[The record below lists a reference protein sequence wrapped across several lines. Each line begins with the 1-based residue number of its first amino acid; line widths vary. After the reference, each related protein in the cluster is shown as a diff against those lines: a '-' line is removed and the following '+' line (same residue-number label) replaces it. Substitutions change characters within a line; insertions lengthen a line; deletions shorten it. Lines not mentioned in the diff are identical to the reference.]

1 MRENE
6 QLAII
11 IPAYKST
18 FLKEALDSIA
28 SQTCKNFTLYI
39 GDDCSPYNLENIV
52 DDYRGRIGIIYK
64 RFDNNLGGKDLV
76 AQWERC
82 IAMSH
87 DEPYIWLF
95 SDDDVMDVNCVE
107 MFYETIKQNPNAGL
121 FRFNINKINGASR
134 LVSSFKSWPK
144 YCSTKE
150 YIDGKL
156 GAKGYISFVVE
167 FIVRRDIYTKC
178 GGFENFDLAWGSD
191 FISWVKFSDAA
202 NGIVTIDNA
211 KVNWRE
217 SDENISPNKNPEIIY
232 RKLKSV
238 ILYTKWI
245 SDYARG
251 KNYGNRWFYSKYA
264 LGELKRNKNI
274 LSKTNLDEL
283 VAFYSQINNL
293 NLFYFNLLKFLY
305 RYCL

>member
-1 MRENE
+1 MKK
-6 QLAII
+6 QLAIV

-18 FLKEALDSIA
+18 FLKSTLESIA
-28 SQTCKNFTLYI
+28 RQTCKNFTLYI
-39 GDDCSPYNLENIV
+39 GDDFSPNNIGEIV
-52 DDYRGRIGIIYK
+52 DKYKYKIDIVYK
-64 RFDNNLGGKDLV
+64 RFDTNLGGKDLV

-95 SDDDVMDVNCVE
+95 SDDDVMDANCVE

-121 FRFNINKINGASR
+121 LRFNINKINDASL

-156 GAKGYISFVVE
+156 VAKGYISFVVE

-274 LSKTNLDEL
+274 LSKTKLDEL
-283 VAFYSQINNL
+283 VAFYSQTNNL

>member
-1 MRENE
+1 MMKK
-6 QLAII
+6 QLAIV

-18 FLKEALDSIA
+18 FLKNTLESIA
-28 SQTCKNFTLYI
+28 HQTCRDFTVYI
-39 GDDCSPYNLENIV
+39 GDDCSPYNLGCIV
-52 DDYRGRIGIIYK
+52 DDYKEQIDVVYK
-64 RFDNNLGGKDLV
+64 RFDTNLGGKDLV

-95 SDDDVMDVNCVE
+95 SDDDVMDANCVE
-107 MFYETIKQNPNAGL
+107 MFYETIKQNPGAGL
-121 FRFNINKINGASR
+121 LRFNINKINDASQ

-202 NGIVTIDNA
+202 NGIITIDNA

-217 SDENISPNKNPEIIY
+217 SNENISPNKNPEIIY
-232 RKLKSV
+232 RKLRSV

-245 SDYARG
+245 SDFA
-251 KNYGNRWFYSKYA
+251 KSKKYGRVWFYSKFA
-264 LGELKRNKNI
+264 LGELRRNKNI
-274 LSKTNLDEL
+274 LSKTQFNEL
-283 VAFYSQINNL
+283 LAFYSQINNL
-293 NLFYFNLLKFLY
+293 NLFYLYLLRFLY
-305 RYCL
+305 RYYS

>member
-1 MRENE
+1 MKK
-6 QLAII
+6 QLAIV

-18 FLKEALDSIA
+18 FLKSTLESIA
-28 SQTCKNFTLYI
+28 RQTCKDFTLYI
-39 GDDCSPYNLENIV
+39 GDDCSPYNLGSIV
-52 DDYRGRIGIIYK
+52 DDYKGKIDIVYK
-64 RFDNNLGGKDLV
+64 RFDTNLGGKNLV

-82 IAMSH
+82 IAMTN

-95 SDDDVMDVNCVE
+95 SDDDVMDANCVE
-107 MFYETIKQNPNAGL
+107 MFYETIKQNPGAGL
-121 FRFNINKINGASR
+121 LRFNINIINDTSQ

-144 YCSTKE
+144 YCSTKK

-167 FIVRRDIYTKC
+167 FIVRRDVYTKC

-217 SDENISPNKNPEIIY
+217 SSENISPNKNPEIIY

-245 SDYARG
+245 SDYARV

-274 LSKTNLDEL
+274 LSKTKLDEL
-283 VAFYSQINNL
+283 VAFYSQTNNL

>member
-1 MRENE
+1 MEHS
-6 QLAII
+6 LAIV

-18 FLKEALDSIA
+18 FLQTALDSIA
-28 SQTCKNFTLYI
+28 VQTCKDFTLYI
-39 GDDCSPYNLENIV
+39 GDDCSPNNIGEIV
-52 DDYRGRIGIIYK
+52 DKYKYKIDIVYK
-64 RFDNNLGGKDLV
+64 RFDTNLGGKDLV

-95 SDDDVMDVNCVE
+95 SDDDVMDTNCVE

-121 FRFNINKINGASR
+121 LRFNINKINDASQ

-274 LSKTNLDEL
+274 LSKTKLDEL
-283 VAFYSQINNL
+283 VAFYSQTNNL
-293 NLFYFNLLKFLY
+293 DFFYFNLLKFLY

>member
-1 MRENE
+1 MRK
-6 QLAII
+6 QLAIV

-18 FLKEALDSIA
+18 FLKSTLESIA
-28 SQTCKNFTLYI
+28 RQTCKDFTVYI
-39 GDDCSPYNLENIV
+39 GDDCSPYNLECIV
-52 DDYRGRIGIIYK
+52 DDYKDQIDVVYK
-64 RFDNNLGGKDLV
+64 RFDTNLGGKDLV

-95 SDDDVMDVNCVE
+95 SDDDVMDANCVE
-107 MFYETIKQNPNAGL
+107 MFYETIKQNPDAGL
-121 FRFNINKINGASR
+121 LRFNINKINDVSL

-144 YCSTKE
+144 YCSTKK

-167 FIVRRDIYTKC
+167 FIVRRDVYTKC

-217 SDENISPNKNPEIIY
+217 SSENISPNKNPEIIY

-245 SDYARG
+245 SDYARV

-274 LSKTNLDEL
+274 LSKTKLDEL
-283 VAFYSQINNL
+283 LAFYSQTNNL

>member
-1 MRENE
+1 MRK
-6 QLAII
+6 QLAIV

-18 FLKEALDSIA
+18 FLKSTLESIA
-28 SQTCKNFTLYI
+28 RQTCRDFTVYI
-39 GDDCSPYNLENIV
+39 GDDCSPYNLECIV
-52 DDYRGRIGIIYK
+52 DDYKDQIDVVYK
-64 RFDNNLGGKDLV
+64 RFDTNLGGKDLV

-95 SDDDVMDVNCVE
+95 SDDDVMDANCVE
-107 MFYETIKQNPNAGL
+107 MFYETIKQNPDAGL
-121 FRFNINKINGASR
+121 LRFNINKINDVSL

-217 SDENISPNKNPEIIY
+217 SSENISPNKNPEIIY